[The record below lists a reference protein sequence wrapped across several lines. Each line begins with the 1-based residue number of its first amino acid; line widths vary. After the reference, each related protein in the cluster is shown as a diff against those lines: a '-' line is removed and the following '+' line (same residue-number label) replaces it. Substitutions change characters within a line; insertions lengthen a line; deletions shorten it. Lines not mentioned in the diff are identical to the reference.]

1 MINNDIDSLIDESA
15 GLAVALG
22 AIGLITLYRLYR
34 QLKAK
39 RKLAKTAEEKA
50 QLDKEIKNTEL
61 KIQKAKEKEKK

>member
-1 MINNDIDSLIDESA
+1 MINDDIDILIDESA

-22 AIGLITLYRLYR
+22 AIGLMALYRLYR

>member
-1 MINNDIDSLIDESA
+1 MINDDIDILIDESA